1 MYFTHRQSNRE
12 NQRKSGSLHTRI
24 IEFAKAD
31 TGDVA
36 DVVERVYK
44 QREKMRKA
52 KVLTKEMAKGV
63 LDIGEGYIYIQK
75 IEKEE

>member
-52 KVLTKEMAKGV
+52 KVLTKGMAERV
-63 LDIGEGYIYIQK
+63 LDIGGGYIYV
-75 IEKEE
+75 